1 MRFTDHYGPQV
12 NISVTCQSTRFILYT
27 YTMFLII
34 FDHFT
39 GELLGALCTRKG
51 PAVFVACQDEIVKS
65 VSDNLERKLL
75 DPEEVAEGLVHKLTG
90 EKEIAH
96 DTVSTEPHFLNFS
109 RETENCL

>member
-1 MRFTDHYGPQV
+1 MSKYKIHFVHIHNVDY
-12 NISVTCQSTRFILYT
+12 FY
-27 YTMFLII
+27 
-34 FDHFT
+34 HFT

-65 VSDNLERKLL
+65 VSDNLERKIL

-96 DTVSTEPHFLNFS
+96 DTVSTEPHFLKFL